1 MTASVV
7 LCGAVDMSTLG
18 TCTYTLTDS
27 TGTKAPFDLPT
38 TGYKEPGTLI
48 ANAGVTSPSLGS
60 LVGYLVGVMNAISPT
75 KTYTG
80 SWSQFTGKYT
90 ISVNSGT
97 FSLACSGAG
106 PSAALFGE
114 ATSISSGAG
123 STWTST
129 YVPKYVI
136 VPKYPGLYNYIPP
149 LRVSGAT
156 KERVTSSG
164 KFGAQRPTTVP
175 RVARWDHQF
184 EPKYM
189 VDNDASGST
198 PETQTNL
205 YTWESLWTDYGLG
218 RMPLGICIAD
228 SAGNYEQFAF
238 SLMDRDFSEAVVKR
252 RASNDDAR
260 FTVSV
265 KARLWPTATANVSAR
280 AFNV

>member
-1 MTASVV
+1 MSSVV
-7 LCGAVDMSTLG
+7 ICGAIDMSTLG

-27 TGTKAPFDLPT
+27 TGTKGPFNLPT

-60 LVGYLVGVMNAISPT
+60 LVGYLVGVLNAISPT

-80 SWSQFTGKYT
+80 SWSQFTGRYT

-97 FSLACSGAG
+97 FSLACSGTG
-106 PSAALFGE
+106 PSAALFGQ
-114 ATSISSGAG
+114 SS
-123 STWTST
+123 TST
-129 YVPKYVI
+129 IASTGTTYTSEYVPKYVI
-136 VPKYPGLYNYIPP
+136 VPKYPGLYNYIQP

-189 VDNDASGST
+189 VDDDARWST
-198 PETQTNL
+198 PDVITNM
-205 YTWESLWTDYGLG
+205 YSWESMWTDYGLG
-218 RMPLGICIAD
+218 RAPLGICIAD
-228 SAGNYEQFAF
+228 AFGNYEQFAF
-238 SLMDRDFSEAVVKR
+238 SLMDRDFSESVCKR
-252 RASNDDAR
+252 RASSDDTK

-265 KARLWPTATANVSAR
+265 KARLWPTSTANVSAR
-280 AFNV
+280 KFNA